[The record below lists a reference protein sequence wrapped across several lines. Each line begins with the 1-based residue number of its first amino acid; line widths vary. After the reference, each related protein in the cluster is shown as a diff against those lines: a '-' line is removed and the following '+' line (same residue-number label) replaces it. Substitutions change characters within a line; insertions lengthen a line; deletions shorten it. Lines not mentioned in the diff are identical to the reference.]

1 MIESEKDELS
11 NEEDN
16 TLEKDGEKQALK
28 QKSKNNENK
37 TNKFNGNNNTQNTS
51 LIIASIIIF
60 ILILIILIIYIF
72 LSINIS
78 PLKEKIKFNLRKN
91 LLKTKYH
98 NIININNNND
108 YSVSTKE
115 KPKIVLTYEK
125 NVTIIDDIKNIIQNQ
140 TEEINEKNKTKEKI

>member
-51 LIIASIIIF
+51 LIIVIIL
-60 ILILIILIIYIF
+60 LIL
-72 LSINIS
+72 
-78 PLKEKIKFNLRKN
+78 
-91 LLKTKYH
+91 
-98 NIININNNND
+98 
-108 YSVSTKE
+108 
-115 KPKIVLTYEK
+115 
-125 NVTIIDDIKNIIQNQ
+125 TIIMIIPYQLKKNR
-140 TEEINEKNKTKEKI
+140 KLF